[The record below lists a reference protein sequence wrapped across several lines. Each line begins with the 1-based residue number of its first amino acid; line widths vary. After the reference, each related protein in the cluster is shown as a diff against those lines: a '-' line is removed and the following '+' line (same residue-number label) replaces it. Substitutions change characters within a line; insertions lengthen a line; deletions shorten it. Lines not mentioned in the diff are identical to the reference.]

1 MKYRN
6 RLNEPLISRRALLIR
21 SGYAALIL
29 TAPSITWGAE
39 ILAVRVWPAQDYTRV
54 TIESDT
60 SLKVKHELLNDPPR
74 LIVDIEGLTLS
85 EALKEIVG
93 KVKQDDPYVAQVRAG
108 QFSAIVV
115 RLVLDLKT
123 QVAPQVFSLKPVA
136 AYQHRLVFDLYPARP
151 QDPLERLLADLSR
164 TPANIDQ
171 KGDALGALMQERLKS
186 QGSAPNA
193 SASAPVLAS
202 DAEKLKN
209 ERAKIKREQIEKID
223 RLMIVTLDPGH
234 GGEDPGAIGPAGTQE
249 KDIALTVAKLV
260 KEKIDAVPN
269 MRAVL
274 TRDGDF
280 FVPLAERVTK
290 ARRVKADLFVSIHAD
305 AFIEPRAYG
314 ASVFALSDKG
324 ASSTQAKWLANKE
337 NSADII
343 GGVNIKTK
351 DKQVVRALLDMS
363 TTVQIRDSLQLGSKV
378 LNAISSFQQL
388 HKPRV
393 EQAGFAV
400 LKAPDIPSILIETAF
415 ISNPQEEQKLR
426 DPAHQE
432 KLAEAIVKGIERYFA
447 ANPPLSKGRI
457 G

>member
-1 MKYRN
+1 MKYRYSPD
-6 RLNEPLISRRALLIR
+6 EPIIKRRTLLLR
-21 SGYAALIL
+21 SGYVAIALC
-29 TAPSITWGAE
+29 APAIASGAE
-39 ILAVRVWPAQDYTRV
+39 ILAVRIWPAQDYTRV

-85 EALKEIVG
+85 NALKELVG
-93 KVKQDDPYVAQVRAG
+93 KVKQDDPYVTQVRAG
-108 QFSAIVV
+108 QFSAMVV

-136 AYQHRLVFDLYPARP
+136 AYQHRLVFDLYSSRP
-151 QDPLERLLADLSR
+151 QDPLEKLMADLAR
-164 TPANIDQ
+164 DPVKD
-171 KGDALGALMQERLKS
+171 DPLGNLMQERTTPQAALPK
-186 QGSAPNA
+186 PK
-193 SASAPVLAS
+193 ASAPVIAS
-202 DAEKLKN
+202 STGKLKQ
-209 ERAKIKREQIEKID
+209 EQVEKID

-234 GGEDPGAIGPAGTQE
+234 GGEDPGAIGPAGTHE
-249 KDIALTVAKLV
+249 KNIALIVAKLV
-260 KEKIDAVPN
+260 KEKLDALPN
-269 MRAVL
+269 MRAIL

-280 FVPLAERVTK
+280 FVPLAERVAK

-305 AFIEPRAYG
+305 AFIEPRAFG

-324 ASSTQAKWLANKE
+324 ASSTQARWMANKE
-337 NSADII
+337 NSADVI

-351 DKQVVRALLDMS
+351 DTQMARALLDMS
-363 TTVQIRDSLQLGSKV
+363 TTVQIRDSLQLGSNV
-378 LNAISSFQQL
+378 LKALSSFQPL

-415 ISNPQEEQKLR
+415 ISNPQEEQKLN

-432 KLAEAIVKGIERYFA
+432 KLALAIVKGIERYFA
-447 ANPPLSKGRI
+447 ANPPLAKGRV